1 MGEWPGEWGGERVL
15 GILCELAPSQ
25 FCFNVN
31 VRTVEVNN
39 DHTKVGVPSH
49 LLDLGRKQVHMSSV
63 CVCVCVCVCLCVHV
77 RAISVF
83 PTGTHSPLPCSE

>member
-1 MGEWPGEWGGERVL
+1 MRECAGERGGDRVLGILCECAGECGGDRVL

-49 LLDLGRKQVHMSSV
+49 LLDLRRKQVHMSSV
-63 CVCVCVCVCLCVHV
+63 CVCACVL
-77 RAISVF
+77 
-83 PTGTHSPLPCSE
+83 